1 MAEEAE
7 EEGRAPSEVAP
18 TPTSRAPTR
27 GGGAPV
33 PAGLRGR
40 LTDQPQELPQP
51 TSELRCKYCKSTTY
65 LDGRPFE
72 NLGHLG
78 RHVRD
83 ECPEYKKLKAARAG
97 KPTEAAPPET
107 AYKTEPDLND
117 ILRNVLEHPDIPDRV
132 KDEIMDWAKLSPQP
146 INPQQLAY
154 LLDQM
159 KGVQPQTANVVAQ
172 KYALAIQKA
181 QLEGRLKIQVPLWP
195 GAVTQMGPQVPSMPS
210 PFQVGNPQTQ
220 GPPYYQQPPYYQG
233 PYPAPYSQAPYPP
246 QQQPPGY
253 PYPPQQPPV
262 DADALARKVA
272 DEVRKPLEEQIR
284 RLEDRLNAP
293 TMRGPGEQ
301 EGEEE
306 FWEPIIDQRGK
317 VQKDEAGED
326 KFKAGKL
333 NLVDLAGSER

>member
-1 MAEEAE
+1 M
-7 EEGRAPSEVAP
+7 PSEVTSLP
-18 TPTSRAPTR
+18 TDRVPVS
-27 GGGAPV
+27 GGGELAPR
-33 PAGLRGR
+33 GLRGK
-40 LTDQPQELPQP
+40 LGAEAQELPTP
-51 TSELRCKYCKSTTY
+51 AGEYRCKYCKSTTY

-83 ECPEYKKLKAARAG
+83 ECPEFKKLKAARAG
-97 KPTEAAPPET
+97 KPTEVAPTET

-195 GAVTQMGPQVPSMPS
+195 GAVTQMGPQAPGMPS
-210 PFQVGNPQTQ
+210 PFQMGNP
-220 GPPYYQQPPYYQG
+220 PAQPPYYQ
-233 PYPAPYSQAPYPP
+233 APYQTPYFQPPYQPP
-246 QQQPPGY
+246 QQIGRAH
-253 PYPPQQPPV
+253 V
-262 DADALARKVA
+262 
-272 DEVRKPLEEQIR
+272 
-284 RLEDRLNAP
+284 
-293 TMRGPGEQ
+293 
-301 EGEEE
+301 
-306 FWEPIIDQRGK
+306 
-317 VQKDEAGED
+317 
-326 KFKAGKL
+326 
-333 NLVDLAGSER
+333 